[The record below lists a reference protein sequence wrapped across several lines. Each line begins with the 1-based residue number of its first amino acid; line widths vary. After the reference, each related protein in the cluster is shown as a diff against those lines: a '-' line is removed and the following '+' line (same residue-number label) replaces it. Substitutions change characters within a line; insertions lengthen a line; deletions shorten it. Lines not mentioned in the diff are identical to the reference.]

1 MTENNKIFSEKALE
15 RLKRPQVG
23 GQVFSVTSP
32 TAWIA
37 LAAVAIAIFSVI
49 LWSIFGI
56 MADKVTGYG
65 IILNEDGVANISPT
79 SGGRITEFK
88 VRKGQRVSKG
98 DVVAVID
105 QMTLEQEMYLQ
116 AEEAQDSSS
125 HEDFHTRASQLA
137 SKKEQFRHEAE
148 VVSPCDGTIINRR
161 MRTGDIV
168 AAGEPI
174 CDVRIEEGNEEI
186 FAMLYVPALTGG
198 KIKRGMTIQV
208 SPGAIDSSLYGSLVG
223 NVTEISD
230 YPVTSQRVSLWTG
243 NDEFAK
249 WVVQK
254 CGGAIM
260 EVRVEL
266 IHDDKTPSGYLW
278 TTINGS
284 DEKINAGMTCTA
296 TAIVKREAPLVKAFD
311 KLSQWLRSD

>member
-1 MTENNKIFSEKALE
+1 MADNRKIFSQKALDC
-15 RLKRPQVG
+15 LNRPQVG
-23 GQVFSVTSP
+23 GQAFAVTSP

-65 IILNEDGVANISPT
+65 IILNEDGIANIAPT
-79 SGGRITEFK
+79 SGGQITEIKFR
-88 VRKGQRVSKG
+88 VGHRVSKG
-98 DVVAVID
+98 EVVAVID
-105 QMTLEQEMYLQ
+105 QATLEQEMYLQ
-116 AEEAQDSSS
+116 AEEAQDSAS
-125 HEDFHTRASQLA
+125 HEDFHSRASQLA
-137 SKKEQFRHEAE
+137 SKKEQFHHETE
-148 VVSPCDGTIINRR
+148 VVSKYNGTIINQRQR
-161 MRTGDIV
+161 MGDIV
-168 AAGEPI
+168 SAGEPI
-174 CDVRIEEGNEEI
+174 YDVRIEEGNKEI
-186 FAMLYVPALTGG
+186 FAMLYVPALTGS
-198 KIKRGMTIQV
+198 KIKRGTTIQV

-223 NVTEISD
+223 NVTNISD
-230 YPVTSQRVSLWTG
+230 YPVTSQRIAFWTG

-254 CGGAIM
+254 CGGAVM

-266 IHDDKTPSGYLW
+266 LHDDKTPSGYLW
-278 TTINGS
+278 TTLNGS
-284 DEKINAGMTCTA
+284 DEKISAGMTCTA

>member
-1 MTENNKIFSEKALE
+1 MADNKIFSEKALE
-15 RLKRPQVG
+15 RLKRPQVS
-23 GQVFSVTSP
+23 GQTFAVTSP

-37 LAAVAIAIFSVI
+37 LAAVAISIFSVI

-65 IILNEDGVANISPT
+65 IILNKDGAANISPT
-79 SGGRITEFK
+79 SGGQIVELSLKAGDK
-88 VRKGQRVSKG
+88 VAKG

-105 QMTLEQEMYLQ
+105 QTSLEQEMYLQ
-116 AEEAQDSSS
+116 AEEAQDAAS
-125 HEDFHTRASQLA
+125 HEDFHSRASRLA

-148 VVSPCDGTIINRR
+148 VVSPYNGTIISKRQR
-161 MRTGDIV
+161 EGDVV
-168 AAGEPI
+168 AAGTPLYN
-174 CDVRIEEGNEEI
+174 VRIEEGNQEI
-186 FAMLYVPALTGG
+186 FAILYVPALTGS
-198 KIKRGMTIQV
+198 KIKLGTTIQV

-223 NVTEISD
+223 NVTELSN
-230 YPVTSQRVSLWTG
+230 YPVTSQRISFWTG

-249 WVVQK
+249 WIVQQ
-254 CGGAIM
+254 CGGAVM

-266 IHDDKTPSGYLW
+266 IHDDNTPSGYLW
-278 TTINGS
+278 TTLKGS
-284 DEKINAGMTCTA
+284 DEKISSGMTCTA

>member
-1 MTENNKIFSEKALE
+1 MADNKIFSQKALE
-15 RLKRPQVG
+15 RLKRPQLE
-23 GQVFSVTSP
+23 GQVFAVTSP

-37 LAAVAIAIFSVI
+37 LAAVAISIFSVI

-65 IILNEDGVANISPT
+65 IILNEDGATNISPT
-79 SGGRITEFK
+79 SSGRIVEMKFS
-88 VRKGQRVSKG
+88 VGQHVSKG
-98 DVVAVID
+98 DVVALID
-105 QMTLEQEMYLQ
+105 QASLEQEMYLQ
-116 AEEAQDSSS
+116 AEEAQDASSR
-125 HEDFHTRASQLA
+125 EDFHLQTSQLA

-148 VVSPCDGTIINRR
+148 VVSSFNGTIIGERQR
-161 MRTGDIV
+161 AGDIV
-168 AAGEPI
+168 SAGTPLY
-174 CDVRIEEGNEEI
+174 DVRIEEGNEEI
-186 FAMLYVPALTGG
+186 FALLYVPALTGN
-198 KIKRGMTIQV
+198 KIKIGTTIQV

-223 NVTEISD
+223 NVTEISN
-230 YPVTSQRVSLWTG
+230 YPVTSQRVSFWTG
-243 NDEFAK
+243 NDEFAS

-254 CGGAIM
+254 CGGTIM

-284 DEKINAGMTCTA
+284 DEKIHPGMTCTA